1 MRRRIETV
9 TRTFAAAAV
18 VLLASSSGACRDD
31 YFVCTQDSECTQE
44 AGGRCEPSGSCSFPD
59 LECPTGRRYGE
70 AGNPQVAGQCVPASD
85 IGSTGIVETDGGSTS
100 TTTGTT
106 TSATGSTGA
115 SEESSSSG
123 TGSTSGTSM
132 SDGSSTGS
140 STGDASSSSTGSGF
154 PTRELYQ
161 PCTMATQDVDCP
173 NSVCAEFS
181 VGPIEGGF
189 CTNPCRDVSDCYD
202 PGVGAE
208 ASCIITN
215 VQGTSGA
222 SCFLDCSASGADGC
236 LEGMAC
242 TPTVQFPDGTQTRVC
257 YWP

>member
-1 MRRRIETV
+1 MMRRFESISRV
-9 TRTFAAAAV
+9 LAVAAV
-18 VLLASSSGACRDD
+18 ALLTVSTGACRDD
-31 YFVCTQDSECTQE
+31 YFVCTRDSECTEE

-70 AGNPQVAGQCVPASD
+70 EGNPQVAGQCVPASD
-85 IGSTGIVETDGGSTS
+85 IGSTGLVETEGGS
-100 TTTGTT
+100 TGTT
-106 TSATGSTGA
+106 TETT
-115 SEESSSSG
+115 SSG
-123 TGSTSGTSM
+123 TGSSGTF
-132 SDGSSTGS
+132 DESSTGPGTTGGASTGEVS
-140 STGDASSSSTGSGF
+140 SSSSSGDASSSSTGDGF

-181 VGPIEGGF
+181 VGPFDGGF

-202 PGVGAE
+202 PGVGADV
-208 ASCIITN
+208 SCIITN

-222 SCFLDCSASGADGC
+222 SCFLDCSASGAGGC

-242 TPTVQFPDGTQTRVC
+242 TPTVQFPDGSQTQVC